1 MERPGNLILT
11 ERFPRPSNGHSGEP
25 VFNVQ
30 HQHDYQEKYRID
42 ENKLHVG
49 VIGQAEELV
58 EGDAAFF
65 GASAKL
71 KAKKVGAGAETPFGP
86 PVKVSQLFS
95 TRRMISPNPS
105 VTMAR

>member
-1 MERPGNLILT
+1 MIQPHGTAGNLILT
-11 ERFPRPSNGHSGEP
+11 ERFPRASNGHSGQP

-30 HQHDYQEKYRID
+30 HQHDYQEQYCID

-58 EGDAAFF
+58 ERDATFF

-71 KAKKVGAGAETPFGP
+71 QAKKGRSRG
-86 PVKVSQLFS
+86 
-95 TRRMISPNPS
+95 
-105 VTMAR
+105 